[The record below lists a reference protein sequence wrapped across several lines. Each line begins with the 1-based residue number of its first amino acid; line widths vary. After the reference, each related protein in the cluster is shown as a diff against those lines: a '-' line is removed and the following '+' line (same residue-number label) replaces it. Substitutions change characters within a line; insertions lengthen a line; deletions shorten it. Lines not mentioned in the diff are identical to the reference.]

1 MASPFEVELSVHQS
15 PDEAQSQAAVALGDA
30 ALRVGLR
37 LTGQRPGELQYTPKL
52 QFPFVRMLY
61 HKLQG
66 EKMTVTFSR
75 GSDGGT
81 RVTIRG
87 GVARNV
93 LPLASDPEHWSEAL
107 GATAVGS

>member
-1 MASPFEVELSVHQS
+1 MASPFEVELSVAQS
-15 PDEAQSQAAVALGDA
+15 PEEAQSHAAGALAEA
-30 ALRVGLR
+30 ALTVGLR
-37 LTGQRPGELQYTPKL
+37 LTGQRPGELQYTPKV

-66 EKMTVTFSR
+66 EKMTVTFSP

-81 RVTIRG
+81 SVTIRG

-93 LPLASDPEHWSEAL
+93 LPLASDPEHWTEAL